1 MITLKKLKW
10 DNCFSYGSDN
20 ELDLSSDI
28 VTQLVGT
35 NGTGKSS
42 IPLILEEV
50 LFNKNSKGIK
60 KADIPNREVN
70 NGYDI
75 SLTFDVVDD
84 QYEIDV
90 VRRANIK
97 VKLYKNGEDISSHTA
112 TNTYKTLE
120 QIIGID
126 FKTFSQ
132 IVYQNTNASLQ
143 FLTATD
149 TNRKR
154 FLIDLLQLDDYVKY
168 FEVFKE
174 LSRTLGGDVSRIQGK
189 IDTIIKWLN
198 DNKLEDTSLLPK
210 LDLPFYS
217 EEDEE
222 SLRSLQIE
230 MENISEITKK
240 INQNNLYK
248 SQLESIDIGLAK
260 EFLSMNDYEDTS
272 DLKQSLGELTSRA
285 SLENKMIKKYTDL
298 QEMDQGRC
306 PTCEQPVDYEFIS
319 TQLKNHISEKNS
331 FVERID
337 AVKNSISRIEKTNNT
352 FTQMKEMVDNYED
365 LLRSVDMTLANEVP
379 NSNELQEKIE
389 KIKGRIRDRK
399 SRVEEIIAENEKRE
413 RHNTRL
419 SIIQEQ
425 QTDFENQLDEL
436 STSIGEIEDK
446 LSHVEILKKA
456 FSTNGLLAYKIENLV
471 KDLEVLTNEY
481 LAELSDGR
489 FSLEFVVL
497 NDKLNVE
504 IDDNGK
510 KVDILALSA
519 GELARVNTSTLLA
532 IRKLMSSISKS
543 RINVLFLDEVT
554 NVLDELGK
562 ERMVEILLR
571 EENLNTYIVSHGWTH
586 PLLSKIEVIKEDK
599 ISRLDGQS

>member
-1 MITLKKLKW
+1 VITLKKLEW
-10 DNCFSYGSDN
+10 SNCFSYGSN
-20 ELDLSSDI
+20 NILDLNDSI

-75 SLTFDVVDD
+75 ALSFSVNDEEYL
-84 QYEIDV
+84 IDV
-90 VRRANIK
+90 VRRTNIK
-97 VKLYKNGEDISSHTA
+97 VKLYKNEEDISSHTA
-112 TNTYKTLE
+112 TATYKTLE
-120 QIIGID
+120 AIIGID

-149 TNRKR
+149 TNRKK
-154 FLIDLLQLDDYVKY
+154 FLIDLLQLDNYVKF

-174 LSRTLGGDVSRIQGK
+174 LSRNLAGDVSRIQGK
-189 IDTIIKWLN
+189 IDTIDKWLS
-198 DNKLEDTSLLPK
+198 DNYLEDTSLLSK
-210 LDLPFYS
+210 LELPFYS
-217 EEDEE
+217 EEDENT
-222 SLRSLQIE
+222 LRSLQIE
-230 MENISEITKK
+230 FQNISEITKK

-248 SQLESIDIGLAK
+248 SQLESIDLGLAK
-260 EFLSMNDYEDTS
+260 EYVSENEWQDTEH
-272 DLKQSLGELTSRA
+272 LLQQIGEIKSQGSQEVR
-285 SLENKMIKKYTDL
+285 MIKKYTDL
-298 QEMDQGRC
+298 LDVDDAGC
-306 PTCEQPVDYEFIS
+306 PTCGQEIDLAFIEQELKRHQETKEEY
-319 TQLKNHISEKNS
+319 TAQLELVNENLAEINKANLL
-331 FVERID
+331 F
-337 AVKNSISRIEKTNNT
+337 
-352 FTQMKEMVDNYED
+352 KEMQQKISSWEEIYRQIDH
-365 LLRSVDMTLANEVP
+365 TLPTEVP
-379 NSNELQEKIE
+379 NDTELTEKIT
-389 KIKGRIRDRK
+389 KLKTRINDRR
-399 SRVEEIIAENEKRE
+399 SRVEEVIAENERIE

-419 SIIQEQ
+419 AIIEEQ
-425 QTDFENQLDEL
+425 QTDFEEQLASLTADITEV
-436 STSIGEIEDK
+436 EDK
-446 LSHVEILKKA
+446 LGHVEILKKA

-471 KDLEVLTNEY
+471 KDLEELTNEY

-489 FSLEFVVL
+489 FSLQFVVL

-510 KVDILALSA
+510 TVDILALSA

-554 NVLDELGK
+554 NVLDEGGK
-562 ERMVEILLR
+562 ERLVEILLR

-586 PLLSKIEVIKEDK
+586 PLLSKIDIIKEQK
-599 ISRLDGQS
+599 ISRLDG

>member
-70 NGYDI
+70 NGYNI

-298 QEMDQGRC
+298 QEMDEGRC

-319 TQLKNHISEKNS
+319 TQLRNHISEKNS

-337 AVKNSISRIEKTNNT
+337 AVKNSISRIENTNNT
-352 FTQMKEMVDNYED
+352 FTQMQETVNNYED

-436 STSIGEIEDK
+436 SANIGEIEDK

>member
-1 MITLKKLKW
+1 MITLKKLEW
-10 DNCFSYGSDN
+10 SNCFSYGSDN
-20 ELDLSSDI
+20 ILDLNDSI

-75 SLTFDVVDD
+75 SLSFSVNEDE
-84 QYEIDV
+84 YLIDV
-90 VRRANIK
+90 VRRTNIK
-97 VKLYKNGEDISSHTA
+97 VKLYKNEEDISSHTA
-112 TNTYKTLE
+112 TATYKTLE
-120 QIIGID
+120 AIIGID

-149 TNRKR
+149 TNRKK
-154 FLIDLLQLDDYVKY
+154 FLIDLLQLDNYVK
-168 FEVFKE
+168 FFDVFKE
-174 LSRTLGGDVSRIQGK
+174 LSRNLAGDVSRIQGK
-189 IDTIIKWLN
+189 IDTIDKWLS
-198 DNKLEDTSLLPK
+198 DNYLEDTSLLSK
-210 LDLPFYS
+210 LELPFYS

-222 SLRSLQIE
+222 TLRSLQIE
-230 MENISEITKK
+230 FENISEISKK

-248 SQLESIDIGLAK
+248 KQLESIDLSLAK
-260 EFLSMNDYEDTS
+260 EYVSNTEWQDTED
-272 DLKQSLGELTSRA
+272 LLQQIGEIKSQGSQEVR
-285 SLENKMIKKYTDL
+285 MIKKYTDL
-298 QEMDQGRC
+298 LEVDEAGC
-306 PTCEQPVDYEFIS
+306 PTCGQDIDKDFIEKE
-319 TQLKNHISEKNS
+319 LKNHEETKELYTAQLESVNDNLEEINKANLLL
-331 FVERID
+331 
-337 AVKNSISRIEKTNNT
+337 
-352 FTQMKEMVDNYED
+352 KEMQQKISNWEEIYRQIDYN
-365 LLRSVDMTLANEVP
+365 LPSEVP
-379 NSNELQEKIE
+379 DAYEIEGKIE
-389 KIKGRIRDRK
+389 KIKIRIRQRRTK
-399 SRVEEIIAENEKRE
+399 VEEVIAENERIE

-419 SIIQEQ
+419 AIIEEQ
-425 QTDFENQLDEL
+425 QTDFEEQHKSL
-436 STSIGEIEDK
+436 TSDITEVESK
-446 LSHVEILKKA
+446 LGHVEILKKA

-471 KDLEVLTNEY
+471 KDLEELTNEY

-510 KVDILALSA
+510 TVDILALSA

-554 NVLDELGK
+554 NVLDEQGK
-562 ERMVEILLR
+562 ERLVEILLR

-586 PLLSKIEVIKEDK
+586 PLLSKIDIIKEQK
-599 ISRLDGQS
+599 ISRLDG

>member
-1 MITLKKLKW
+1 MITLKKLEW
-10 DNCFSYGSDN
+10 SNCFSYGSDN
-20 ELDLSSDI
+20 ILNLNESI

-75 SLTFDVVDD
+75 ALSFSVNDD
-84 QYEIDV
+84 EYLIDV
-90 VRRANIK
+90 VRRTNIK
-97 VKLYKNGEDISSHTA
+97 VKLYKNEEDISSHTA
-112 TNTYKTLE
+112 TATYKTLE
-120 QIIGID
+120 AIIGID

-149 TNRKR
+149 TNRKK
-154 FLIDLLQLDDYVKY
+154 FLIDLLQLDNYVKF

-174 LSRTLGGDVSRIQGK
+174 LSRNLAGDVSRIQGK
-189 IDTIIKWLN
+189 IDTIDKWLL
-198 DNKLEDTSLLPK
+198 DNKLEDTSLLSK
-210 LDLPFYS
+210 MELPFYS

-222 SLRSLQIE
+222 TLRSLQIE
-230 MENISEITKK
+230 FENISEITKK

-248 SQLESIDIGLAK
+248 SQLESIDLGLAK
-260 EFLSMNDYEDTS
+260 EYVSENEWQDTEH
-272 DLKQSLGELTSRA
+272 LLQQIGEIKSQGSQEVR
-285 SLENKMIKKYTDL
+285 MIKKYTDL
-298 QEMDQGRC
+298 LEVDDAGC
-306 PTCEQPVDYEFIS
+306 PTCGQDIDTAFIEQELKRHEETKETY
-319 TQLKNHISEKNS
+319 TAQLESVNDNLADINRANLL
-331 FVERID
+331 F
-337 AVKNSISRIEKTNNT
+337 
-352 FTQMKEMVDNYED
+352 KEMQQKISSWEEIYRQIDHS
-365 LLRSVDMTLANEVP
+365 LPSEVP
-379 NSNELQEKIE
+379 NDTELTAKIT
-389 KIKGRIRDRK
+389 KLKTRIRERQ
-399 SRVEEIIAENEKRE
+399 SRVEEVIAENERIE

-419 SIIQEQ
+419 AIIEEQ
-425 QTDFENQLDEL
+425 QTDFEEQLASLTADITEV
-436 STSIGEIEDK
+436 EDK
-446 LSHVEILKKA
+446 LGHVEILKKA

-471 KDLEVLTNEY
+471 KDLEELTNEY

-510 KVDILALSA
+510 TVDILALSA

-554 NVLDELGK
+554 NVLDEQGK
-562 ERMVEILLR
+562 ERLVELLLR

-586 PLLSKIEVIKEDK
+586 PLLSKIDIIKEQK
-599 ISRLDGQS
+599 ISRLDG

>member
-10 DNCFSYGSDN
+10 NNCFSYGSDN

-174 LSRTLGGDVSRIQGK
+174 LLG
-189 IDTIIKWLN
+189 
-198 DNKLEDTSLLPK
+198 
-210 LDLPFYS
+210 
-217 EEDEE
+217 
-222 SLRSLQIE
+222 
-230 MENISEITKK
+230 
-240 INQNNLYK
+240 NN
-248 SQLESIDIGLAK
+248 
-260 EFLSMNDYEDTS
+260 
-272 DLKQSLGELTSRA
+272 
-285 SLENKMIKKYTDL
+285 
-298 QEMDQGRC
+298 
-306 PTCEQPVDYEFIS
+306 
-319 TQLKNHISEKNS
+319 
-331 FVERID
+331 
-337 AVKNSISRIEKTNNT
+337 
-352 FTQMKEMVDNYED
+352 
-365 LLRSVDMTLANEVP
+365 
-379 NSNELQEKIE
+379 
-389 KIKGRIRDRK
+389 
-399 SRVEEIIAENEKRE
+399 
-413 RHNTRL
+413 
-419 SIIQEQ
+419 
-425 QTDFENQLDEL
+425 
-436 STSIGEIEDK
+436 
-446 LSHVEILKKA
+446 
-456 FSTNGLLAYKIENLV
+456 
-471 KDLEVLTNEY
+471 
-481 LAELSDGR
+481 
-489 FSLEFVVL
+489 
-497 NDKLNVE
+497 
-504 IDDNGK
+504 
-510 KVDILALSA
+510 
-519 GELARVNTSTLLA
+519 
-532 IRKLMSSISKS
+532 
-543 RINVLFLDEVT
+543 
-554 NVLDELGK
+554 
-562 ERMVEILLR
+562 
-571 EENLNTYIVSHGWTH
+571 
-586 PLLSKIEVIKEDK
+586 
-599 ISRLDGQS
+599 

>member
-298 QEMDQGRC
+298 QEMDEGRC

-319 TQLKNHISEKNS
+319 TQLRNHISEKNG

-337 AVKNSISRIEKTNNT
+337 AVKNSISRIENTNNT
-352 FTQMKEMVDNYED
+352 FTQMKQMVDNYED

-425 QTDFENQLDEL
+425 QTDFENQLDDL

>member
-319 TQLKNHISEKNS
+319 TQLRNHISEKNG

-337 AVKNSISRIEKTNNT
+337 AVKNSISRIENTNNT
-352 FTQMKEMVDNYED
+352 FTQMQERVDNYED

-436 STSIGEIEDK
+436 SANIGEIEDK

>member
-1 MITLKKLKW
+1 MITLKKLQW
-10 DNCFSYGSDN
+10 SNCFSYGADN
-20 ELDLSSDI
+20 ELDLNETI
-28 VTQLVGT
+28 VTQLIGT

-70 NGYDI
+70 KGYDI
-75 SLTFDVVDD
+75 SLSFNVVDD
-84 QYEIDV
+84 EYLIEVI
-90 VRRANIK
+90 RRGSIK
-97 VKLYKNGEDISSHTA
+97 VKLYKNGNDISSHTA

-120 QIIGID
+120 EVIGID

-154 FLIDLLQLDDYVKY
+154 FLIDLLQLDNYVKY
-168 FEVFKE
+168 FDVFKE
-174 LSRTLGGDVSRIQGK
+174 LSRNLAGEVSNIQGK
-189 IDTIIKWLN
+189 IDTIDKWLS
-198 DNKLEDTSLLPK
+198 DNYLEDTSLLSK
-210 LDLPFYS
+210 LELPFYS

-222 SLRSLQIE
+222 SLRSLQLE
-230 MENISEITKK
+230 FQNISEITKK

-248 SQLESIDIGLAK
+248 SQLESIDLGLAK
-260 EFLSMNDYEDTS
+260 EYVNNNEWQDTEG
-272 DLKQSLGELTSRA
+272 LVQEIGEIKSRGA
-285 SLENKMIKKYTDL
+285 QEVRMVKKYMDL
-298 QEMDQGRC
+298 QELDDAGC
-306 PTCEQPVDYEFIS
+306 PTCGQDIDLAFIRQELHKHQ
-319 TQLKNHISEKNS
+319 TARTAYSEKLDEANDKLADINEANKMLKQMEQKINS
-331 FVERID
+331 WEEIYRSIDHTLSSVVPDSEKLQDNITKLKERIRNRQER
-337 AVKNSISRIEKTNNT
+337 VTEVIE
-352 FTQMKEMVDNYED
+352 
-365 LLRSVDMTLANEVP
+365 
-379 NSNELQEKIE
+379 
-389 KIKGRIRDRK
+389 
-399 SRVEEIIAENEKRE
+399 ENERRE

-419 SIIQEQ
+419 SIIEEQ
-425 QTDFENQLDEL
+425 QTDFKDQHKEL
-436 STSIGEIEDK
+436 VAELEDANDK
-446 LSHVEILKKA
+446 FANVDILKKA

-471 KDLEVLTNEY
+471 KDLEELTNEY

-510 KVDILALSA
+510 TVDILALSA

-543 RINVLFLDEVT
+543 QINVLFLDEVT
-554 NVLDELGK
+554 NVLDEQGK
-562 ERMVEILLR
+562 ERLVELLLR

-586 PLLSKIEVIKEDK
+586 PLLAKIEVIKEEK
-599 ISRLDGQS
+599 VSRLELG

>member
-70 NGYDI
+70 NGYNI

-319 TQLKNHISEKNS
+319 TQLRNHISEKNS
-331 FVERID
+331 FIERID
-337 AVKNSISRIEKTNNT
+337 AVKNSISRIENTNNT
-352 FTQMKEMVDNYED
+352 FTQMKEKVDNYED

-436 STSIGEIEDK
+436 SASIGEIEDK

>member
-1 MITLKKLKW
+1 MITLKKLTW
-10 DNCFSYGSDN
+10 DNCFSYGSGN
-20 ELDLSSDI
+20 ELDLNEST

-75 SLTFDVVDD
+75 SLSFDVVDD
-84 QYEIDV
+84 EYKIDV
-90 VRRANIK
+90 SRRTNIK
-97 VKLYKNGEDISSHTA
+97 VKLWKNGEDISSHTA

-120 QIIGID
+120 EIIGID

-168 FEVFKE
+168 FDVFKE

-189 IDTIIKWLN
+189 IDTINKWLL

-210 LDLPFYS
+210 LELPFYS

-222 SLRSLQIE
+222 TLRSLQLE
-230 MENISEITKK
+230 FENISEITKK

-248 SQLESIDIGLAK
+248 KELESIDLGLAR
-260 EFLSMNDYEDTS
+260 EFVANSEIQDTSELKTKVGEIKSQGTYESRMVKKYS
-272 DLKQSLGELTSRA
+272 DLKEA
-285 SLENKMIKKYTDL
+285 SEKD
-298 QEMDQGRC
+298 C
-306 PTCEQPVDYEFIS
+306 PTCGQEIDIEFIE
-319 TQLKNHISEKNS
+319 QEYEKHNS
-331 FVERID
+331 AKSKLLEELEEVQKE
-337 AVKNSISRIEKTNNT
+337 IEKIERNNEVHRK
-352 FTQMKEMVDNYED
+352 MKQKIENWED
-365 LLRSVDMTLANEVP
+365 LFRSIDNTLPTEVP
-379 NSNELQEKIE
+379 NSEDLKERIE
-389 KIKGRIRDRK
+389 TIKSRIRDRR
-399 SRVEEIIAENEKRE
+399 SRVEEVIAENERRE

-419 SIIQEQ
+419 SIIEEQ
-425 QTDFENQLDEL
+425 QTDFEKQLDEL
-436 STSIGEIEDK
+436 TTSIVEVEDK
-446 LSHVEILKKA
+446 LANVEILKKA

-471 KDLEVLTNEY
+471 KDLEELTNEY

-510 KVDILALSA
+510 AVDILALSA

-554 NVLDELGK
+554 NVLDEQGK
-562 ERMVEILLR
+562 ERLVELLLG

-586 PLLSKIEVIKEDK
+586 PLLSKIQVIKEDK
-599 ISRLDGQS
+599 ISRLE

>member
-1 MITLKKLKW
+1 VITLKKLQW
-10 DNCFSYGSDN
+10 SNCFSYGADN
-20 ELDLSSDI
+20 ELDLNETI
-28 VTQLVGT
+28 VTQLIGT

-70 NGYDI
+70 KGYDI
-75 SLTFDVVDD
+75 SLSFNVVDD
-84 QYEIDV
+84 EYKIEVI
-90 VRRANIK
+90 RRGSIK
-97 VKLYKNGEDISSHTA
+97 VKLYKNGNDISSHTA

-120 QIIGID
+120 EVIGID

-154 FLIDLLQLDDYVKY
+154 FLIDLLQLDNYVKY
-168 FEVFKE
+168 FDVFKE
-174 LSRTLGGDVSRIQGK
+174 LSRNLAGEVSNIQGK
-189 IDTIIKWLN
+189 IDTIDKWLS
-198 DNKLEDTSLLPK
+198 DNYLEDTSLLSK
-210 LDLPFYS
+210 LELPFYS

-222 SLRSLQIE
+222 SLRSLQLE
-230 MENISEITKK
+230 FQNISEITKK

-248 SQLESIDIGLAK
+248 SQLESIDLGLAK
-260 EFLSMNDYEDTS
+260 EYVNNNEWQDTEG
-272 DLKQSLGELTSRA
+272 LVQEIGEIKSRGA
-285 SLENKMIKKYTDL
+285 QEVRMVKKYMDL
-298 QEMDQGRC
+298 QELDDAGC
-306 PTCEQPVDYEFIS
+306 PTCGQDIDLAFIRQELHKHQ
-319 TQLKNHISEKNS
+319 TARTAYSEKLDEANDKLADINEANKMLKQMEQKINS
-331 FVERID
+331 WEEIYRSIDHTLSSVVPDSEKLQDNITKLKERIRNRQER
-337 AVKNSISRIEKTNNT
+337 VTEVIE
-352 FTQMKEMVDNYED
+352 
-365 LLRSVDMTLANEVP
+365 
-379 NSNELQEKIE
+379 
-389 KIKGRIRDRK
+389 
-399 SRVEEIIAENEKRE
+399 ENERRE

-419 SIIQEQ
+419 SIIEEQ
-425 QTDFENQLDEL
+425 QTDFKDQHKEL
-436 STSIGEIEDK
+436 VAELEDANDK
-446 LSHVEILKKA
+446 FANVDILKKA

-471 KDLEVLTNEY
+471 KDLEELTNEY

-510 KVDILALSA
+510 TVDILALSA

-543 RINVLFLDEVT
+543 QINVLFLDEVT
-554 NVLDELGK
+554 NVLDEQGK
-562 ERMVEILLR
+562 ERLVELLLR

-586 PLLSKIEVIKEDK
+586 PLLAKIEVIKEEK
-599 ISRLDGQS
+599 VSRLELG

>member
-1 MITLKKLKW
+1 MITLKKLEW
-10 DNCFSYGSDN
+10 SNCFSYGSDN
-20 ELDLSSDI
+20 VLDLNDSI

-75 SLTFDVVDD
+75 SLSFSVNEDE
-84 QYEIDV
+84 YLIDV
-90 VRRANIK
+90 VRRTNIK
-97 VKLYKNGEDISSHTA
+97 VKLYKNEEDISSHTA
-112 TNTYKTLE
+112 TATYKTLE
-120 QIIGID
+120 AIIGID

-149 TNRKR
+149 TNRKK
-154 FLIDLLQLDDYVKY
+154 FLIDLLQLDNYVK
-168 FEVFKE
+168 FFDVFKE
-174 LSRTLGGDVSRIQGK
+174 LSRNLAGDVSRIQGK
-189 IDTIIKWLN
+189 IDTIDKWLS
-198 DNKLEDTSLLPK
+198 DNYLEDTSLLSK
-210 LDLPFYS
+210 LELPFYS

-222 SLRSLQIE
+222 TLRSLQIE
-230 MENISEITKK
+230 FENISEISKK

-248 SQLESIDIGLAK
+248 KQLESIDLSLAK
-260 EFLSMNDYEDTS
+260 EYVSNTEWQDTED
-272 DLKQSLGELTSRA
+272 LLQQIGEIKSQGSQEVR
-285 SLENKMIKKYTDL
+285 MIKKYTDL
-298 QEMDQGRC
+298 LEVDEAGC
-306 PTCEQPVDYEFIS
+306 PTCGQDIDKDFIEKE
-319 TQLKNHISEKNS
+319 LKNHEETKELYTAQLESVNENLEEINKANLLL
-331 FVERID
+331 
-337 AVKNSISRIEKTNNT
+337 
-352 FTQMKEMVDNYED
+352 KEMQQKISNWEEIYRQIDY
-365 LLRSVDMTLANEVP
+365 TLPSEVP
-379 NSNELQEKIE
+379 DAYELEGKIE
-389 KIKGRIRDRK
+389 KIKIRIRQRRTK
-399 SRVEEIIAENEKRE
+399 VEEVIAENERIE

-419 SIIQEQ
+419 AIIEEQ
-425 QTDFENQLDEL
+425 QTDFEEQHKSL
-436 STSIGEIEDK
+436 TSDITEVESK
-446 LSHVEILKKA
+446 LGHVEILKKA

-471 KDLEVLTNEY
+471 KDLEELTNEY

-510 KVDILALSA
+510 TVDILALSA

-554 NVLDELGK
+554 NVLDEQGK
-562 ERMVEILLR
+562 ERLVEILLR

-586 PLLSKIEVIKEDK
+586 PLLSKIDIIKEQK
-599 ISRLDGQS
+599 ISRLDG

>member
-1 MITLKKLKW
+1 VITLKKLQW
-10 DNCFSYGSDN
+10 SNCFSYGADN
-20 ELDLSSDI
+20 ELDLNETI
-28 VTQLVGT
+28 VTQLIGT

-70 NGYDI
+70 KGYDI
-75 SLTFDVVDD
+75 SLSFNVVDD
-84 QYEIDV
+84 EYLIEVI
-90 VRRANIK
+90 RRGSIK
-97 VKLYKNGEDISSHTA
+97 VKLYKNGNDISSHTA

-120 QIIGID
+120 EVIGID

-154 FLIDLLQLDDYVKY
+154 FLIDLLQLDNYVKY
-168 FEVFKE
+168 FDVFKE
-174 LSRTLGGDVSRIQGK
+174 LSRNLAGEVSNIQGK
-189 IDTIIKWLN
+189 IDTIDKWLS
-198 DNKLEDTSLLPK
+198 DNYLEDTSLLSK
-210 LDLPFYS
+210 LELPFYS

-222 SLRSLQIE
+222 SLRSLQLE
-230 MENISEITKK
+230 FQNISEITKK

-248 SQLESIDIGLAK
+248 SQLESIDLGLAK
-260 EFLSMNDYEDTS
+260 EYVNNNEWQDTEG
-272 DLKQSLGELTSRA
+272 LVQEIGEIKSRGA
-285 SLENKMIKKYTDL
+285 QEVRMVKKYMDL
-298 QEMDQGRC
+298 QELDDAGC
-306 PTCEQPVDYEFIS
+306 PTCGQDIDLAFIRQELHKHQ
-319 TQLKNHISEKNS
+319 TARTAYSEKLDEANDKLADINEANKMLKQMEQKINS
-331 FVERID
+331 WEEIYRSIDHTLSSVVPDSEKLQDNITKLKERIRNRQER
-337 AVKNSISRIEKTNNT
+337 VTEVIE
-352 FTQMKEMVDNYED
+352 
-365 LLRSVDMTLANEVP
+365 
-379 NSNELQEKIE
+379 
-389 KIKGRIRDRK
+389 
-399 SRVEEIIAENEKRE
+399 ENERRE

-419 SIIQEQ
+419 SIIEEQ
-425 QTDFENQLDEL
+425 QTDFKDQHKEL
-436 STSIGEIEDK
+436 VAELEDANDK
-446 LSHVEILKKA
+446 FANVDILKKA

-471 KDLEVLTNEY
+471 KDLEELTNEY

-510 KVDILALSA
+510 TVDILALSA

-543 RINVLFLDEVT
+543 QINVLFLDEVT
-554 NVLDELGK
+554 NVLDEQGK
-562 ERMVEILLR
+562 ERLVELLLR

-586 PLLSKIEVIKEDK
+586 PLLAKIEVIKEEK
-599 ISRLDGQS
+599 VSRLELG

>member
-319 TQLKNHISEKNS
+319 TQLRNHISEKNG

-436 STSIGEIEDK
+436 SANIGEIEDK

>member
-1 MITLKKLKW
+1 VITLKKLKW

-298 QEMDQGRC
+298 QEMDEGRC

-319 TQLKNHISEKNS
+319 TQLRNHISEKNG

-337 AVKNSISRIEKTNNT
+337 AVKNSISRIENTNNT
-352 FTQMKEMVDNYED
+352 FTQMKQMVDNYED

-425 QTDFENQLDEL
+425 QTDFENQLDDL